1 MKIDQAI
8 KIINRQARL
17 LNMTSQQTREYV
29 RNYPHSVNPEVIQ
42 ATKLYNDYLQV
53 LERII

>member
-29 RNYPHSVNPEVIQ
+29 TKYPHSVNPEVIQ
-42 ATKLYNDYLQV
+42 AIKLYNDYLQV